1 MTTAAARARD
11 TPGHAA
17 TPQPIQGGLFVD
29 MENVRARYE
38 CLRPGCPQPKEGP
51 VFGPD
56 VKPFV
61 DGIRTQHLAQYHWS
75 TR

>member
-1 MTTAAARARD
+1 MTATAARARD
-11 TPGHAA
+11 TPGRAA
-17 TPQPIQGGLFVD
+17 PASPFHGLLIVD

-51 VFGPD
+51 VFGPG

-61 DGIRTQHLAQYHWS
+61 DDIKTQHLAQHHGS